1 MSRLGRWGM
10 YVPPVSAAAL
20 IVVQGSMWATTTRMP
35 ALQVVLFVVTLL
47 ILAFAFID
55 MLIRDL
61 RRNHMN
67 PIGERTA
74 VIGVLVVESVLLFA
88 TTYLAIS
95 EYDGEIAGM
104 RTPLDAVYFTMTTLM
119 TIGFGDI
126 AAEGQTARAVVLTQ
140 MIFTVVLLSSSVRL
154 FTSLT
159 KSIARE
165 HAEAHAR
172 AHPSTTSD

>member
-10 YVPPVSAAAL
+10 YVPPVSAGVLMIAQASL
-20 IVVQGSMWATTTRMP
+20 WATGTRLP
-35 ALQVVLFVVTLL
+35 GLQIALFVATLL

-55 MLIRDL
+55 MLVRDL

-67 PIGERTA
+67 PISERTA
-74 VIGVLVVESVLLFA
+74 VIGVMVVESVLLFA

-95 EYDGEIAGM
+95 EYPDEIVGM

-126 AAEGQTARAVVLTQ
+126 AAQGQFARGVVLTQ
-140 MIFTVVLLSSSVRL
+140 MIFTVVLLSSSIRL

-159 KSIARE
+159 KSIAKE
-165 HAEAHAR
+165 HAEAYDRAR
-172 AHPSTTSD
+172 TGGTAG

>member
-1 MSRLGRWGM
+1 MSRLGRWAV
-10 YVPPVSAAAL
+10 YVPPVSAGAL
-20 IVVQGSMWATTTRMP
+20 IVAQGSLWATGTRMP
-35 ALQVVLFVVTLL
+35 GLQVALFVATLL

-55 MLIRDL
+55 MLVRDL

-74 VIGVLVVESVLLFA
+74 VIGVMVVESVLLFA
-88 TTYLAIS
+88 ATYLAIT
-95 EYDGEIAGM
+95 EYPGEIVGLT
-104 RTPLDAVYFTMTTLM
+104 TPLDAVYFTMTTLM

-126 AAEGQTARAVVLTQ
+126 AAQGQFARGVVLTQ

-159 KSIARE
+159 RGIARK
-165 HAEAHAR
+165 HAEAHAH
-172 AHPSTTSD
+172 AHDAGKAN

>member
-1 MSRLGRWGM
+1 MSRLGRWAV
-10 YVPPVSAAAL
+10 YVPPVSAGVLIAA
-20 IVVQGSMWATTTRMP
+20 QAGMWATGTRMP
-35 ALQVVLFVVTLL
+35 GLQVALFIGTLL
-47 ILAFAFID
+47 ILAFAFVD

-74 VIGVLVVESVLLFA
+74 VMGVMVIESVILFA
-88 TTYLAIS
+88 TTYLAIT
-95 EYDGEIAGM
+95 EYPDQIVGL
-104 RTPLDAVYFTMTTLM
+104 RTPLDAAYFTMTTLM

-126 AAEGQTARAVVLTQ
+126 AAQGQLARGVVLIQ

-159 KSIARE
+159 RGIAQ
-165 HAEAHAR
+165 AHAR
-172 AHPSTTSD
+172 AHDIHRSD

>member
-1 MSRLGRWGM
+1 M
-10 YVPPVSAAAL
+10 YVPPVSAAVL
-20 IVVQGSMWATTTRMP
+20 IVAQGIMWATSTRMP
-35 ALQVVLFVVTLL
+35 GLQVALFIVTLL

-74 VIGVLVVESVLLFA
+74 VIGVMVVESVLLFA

-140 MIFTVVLLSSSVRL
+140 MIFTVVLLSSSIRL

-159 KSIARE
+159 KSIAKE
-165 HAEAHAR
+165 QAEAHAR
-172 AHPSTTSD
+172 AHKASTPE

>member
-1 MSRLGRWGM
+1 M
-10 YVPPVSAAAL
+10 YVPPVSAGLL
-20 IVVQGSMWATTTRMP
+20 IVAQGAMWATTTRMP
-35 ALQVVLFVVTLL
+35 ALQVALFVATLV

-67 PIGERTA
+67 PIGERTS
-74 VIGVLVVESVLLFA
+74 VIGVMVLESVLLFA
-88 TTYLAIS
+88 ITYLAIS

-126 AAEGQTARAVVLTQ
+126 AAEGQIARAVVLTQ

-159 KSIARE
+159 RGIAKE

-172 AHPSTTSD
+172 AHQGGASD

>member
-1 MSRLGRWGM
+1 MAVRHNWAI
-10 YVPPVSAAAL
+10 YVPPGAAAGL
-20 IVVQGSMWATTTRMP
+20 IAAQVVLWARGSQFP
-35 ALQVVLFVVTLL
+35 ALQAALFAVTLL

-74 VIGVLVVESVLLFA
+74 VIGVMVIESVLLFA
-88 TTYLAIS
+88 ATYLAIS
-95 EYDGEIAGM
+95 EYDKQIVGLE
-104 RTPLDAVYFTMTTLM
+104 TPLDAVYFTMTTLM

-126 AAEGQTARAVVLTQ
+126 AAEGQFARGVVLVQ
-140 MIFTVVLLSSSVRL
+140 MIFTFVLLSSSVRL

-159 KSIARE
+159 RGIAE
-165 HAEAHAR
+165 EHAR
-172 AHPSTTSD
+172 AHDAGTSK

>member
-1 MSRLGRWGM
+1 MSRLGRWAI
-10 YVPPVSAAAL
+10 YVPPVSAGVL
-20 IVVQGSMWATTTRMP
+20 IIAQGSMWATGTKLP
-35 ALQVVLFVVTLL
+35 ALQITLFIATLL

-55 MLIRDL
+55 MLVRDL

-74 VIGVLVVESVLLFA
+74 IIGVMVVESVLLFA
-88 TTYLAIS
+88 STYLAIT
-95 EYDGEIAGM
+95 EYPGEIVGLT
-104 RTPLDAVYFTMTTLM
+104 TPLDAVYFTMTTLM

-126 AAEGQTARAVVLTQ
+126 AAEGQFARGVVLTQ

-159 KSIARE
+159 RGIAK
-165 HAEAHAR
+165 AHAR
-172 AHPSTTSD
+172 AHDAHKDA

>member
-1 MSRLGRWGM
+1 MAAGRHLAI
-10 YVPPVSAAAL
+10 YVPPVSAGILIGVQAA
-20 IVVQGSMWATTTRMP
+20 MWATSTRLP
-35 ALQVVLFVVTLL
+35 ALQVVLFIATLA

-74 VIGVLVVESVLLFA
+74 IIGVMVIESVLLFA
-88 TTYLAIS
+88 TTYLAIT
-95 EYDGEIAGM
+95 EYPDEIVGLK
-104 RTPLDAVYFTMTTLM
+104 TPLDAVYFTMTTLM

-126 AAEGQTARAVVLTQ
+126 AAQGQFARGVVLIQ

-159 KSIARE
+159 RGIAQ
-165 HAEAHAR
+165 AHAR
-172 AHPSTTSD
+172 AHDVARGE